1 MSGILIV
8 GAGLAG
14 TRCAEALRAGGY
26 DGPLTLVGEE
36 TTPPYER
43 PALSKE
49 LLRGEREP
57 GDLLLRPPG
66 SWAERGIELGLGC
79 RVDALELEHRRAWA
93 GGRPLGY
100 DTLVLATG
108 ARARSFESAMTL
120 RTLADALRIRSALE
134 GSSRVAVVGAGF
146 LGTEVASSALA
157 LGLDVTLADL
167 APTPLSRVAGPE
179 VGELLAS
186 RYREAGIR
194 LRLGEPFRPPPGAT
208 VLAAVGAEPAG
219 ALFVA
224 GGAIPTDRCGR
235 TAVPRV
241 YACGDVAAF
250 GGDGVEHWTSAS
262 AQGVAVASAIL
273 GEPEPLRDMPYFWS
287 DQFGLR
293 LQMVGRAAGWATV
306 DVDGSGDAFRARYL
320 DVEGRP
326 IAVLLANRSAEIAA
340 ARRELAAAA

>member
-1 MSGILIV
+1 
-8 GAGLAG
+8 
-14 TRCAEALRAGGY
+14 
-26 DGPLTLVGEE
+26 
-36 TTPPYER
+36 
-43 PALSKE
+43 
-49 LLRGEREP
+49 
-57 GDLLLRPPG
+57 
-66 SWAERGIELGLGC
+66 
-79 RVDALELEHRRAWA
+79 
-93 GGRPLGY
+93 
-100 DTLVLATG
+100 
-108 ARARSFESAMTL
+108 
-120 RTLADALRIRSALE
+120 
-134 GSSRVAVVGAGF
+134 
-146 LGTEVASSALA
+146 
-157 LGLDVTLADL
+157 
-167 APTPLSRVAGPE
+167 
-179 VGELLAS
+179 
-186 RYREAGIR
+186 
-194 LRLGEPFRPPPGAT
+194 